1 MISRQQSNVRPKHF
15 LASDGLRDQMPVN
28 RRRAD
33 FALLVESRILAL
45 NKVRVSAIV
54 GASTE
59 KAQEFWR
66 TLRAFRRIRGGMDTC
81 FHSMEL
87 NAPPPEE
94 QRLILYGET
103 MNNAKRLNTC
113 LVCGHR
119 LLANEGFPLENPRVL
134 RHRNCSK
141 QRLVSEL
148 RERADTLGLT
158 SLDLLTRRLAELQD
172 RILQALGKVSFE
184 QFQTTQPAGYLHLF
198 LSGSDLKVRVVF
210 SRHVQSE
217 AIYREALM
225 TPGELQQQKTRLL
238 LRIGEQ
244 TPARPGSMHAGPT
257 ERLLADWLIVAD
269 WLKQAEDHW
278 SGRKKEEIAREVLA
292 KEQVQF
298 KILNS
303 SGIDIDLASRPFAPN
318 FAKLEPIAQRILSAE
333 DPESSGRVTRTIG
346 EPAEVI

>member
-1 MISRQQSNVRPKHF
+1 
-15 LASDGLRDQMPVN
+15 
-28 RRRAD
+28 
-33 FALLVESRILAL
+33 
-45 NKVRVSAIV
+45 
-54 GASTE
+54 
-59 KAQEFWR
+59 
-66 TLRAFRRIRGGMDTC
+66 
-81 FHSMEL
+81 
-87 NAPPPEE
+87 
-94 QRLILYGET
+94 

-119 LLANEGFPLENPRVL
+119 LLANEGLRLENPRVP

-148 RERADTLGLT
+148 RERAETLGLT

-172 RILQALGKVSFE
+172 RILQALGEVSFE
-184 QFQTTQPAGYLHLF
+184 QFQTAEPAGYLHLF

-210 SRHVQSE
+210 SRHIQSK
-217 AIYREALM
+217 AIYREALL
-225 TPGELQQQKTRLL
+225 TPGELQQRKTRLL

-244 TPARPGSMHAGPT
+244 TPARPGSMHTGPT

-292 KEQVQF
+292 NERVQF
-298 KILNS
+298 RILNS
-303 SGIDIDLASRPFAPN
+303 SGMDIDLASRPFAPN

-333 DPESSGRVTRTIG
+333 DPESFGRVTRTIG
-346 EPAEVI
+346 DPAEVI

>member
-1 MISRQQSNVRPKHF
+1 MTAEQQSRMHQEHL
-15 LASDGLRDQMPVN
+15 LASRLRGQVPQQ
-28 RRRAD
+28 A
-33 FALLVESRILAL
+33 ESRILPL
-45 NKVRVSAIV
+45 NWVRVAGIV
-54 GASTE
+54 AASTE

-66 TLRAFRRIRGGMDTC
+66 TLRAFRRIMGGMDTC

-87 NAPPPEE
+87 NGPRPED
-94 QRLILYGET
+94 QRRILCGET

-119 LLANEGFPLENPRVL
+119 LLANEGFPLESPRVL

-172 RILQALGKVSFE
+172 RILRALGEVSFE
-184 QFQTTQPAGYLHLF
+184 QFQTAEPAGCLHLF

-210 SRHVQSE
+210 GRHVQSE

-244 TPARPGSMHAGPT
+244 TRARPGSMHTGPT
-257 ERLLADWLIVAD
+257 QRQLADWLIVAD

-292 KEQVQF
+292 NERVQF

-303 SGIDIDLASRPFAPN
+303 SGMDIDLASRPFASN

-346 EPAEVI
+346 DPAEVI